1 MNFRKNFVS
10 LPLMCRAGG
19 LHDCPGGANVMI
31 FMEKFEVNI
40 LGCGSAVP
48 TIQHFPAAQ
57 VVNVREKLFMIDCG
71 EGAQHQFRK
80 MRLKFQ
86 SLGHIFIS
94 HLHGDHFF
102 GLPGLISTFG
112 MLGRTAD
119 MHIHAHRDLEALLK
133 PVLDYCCKGM
143 DYKVIFDPLP
153 EEVYQQPC
161 LIYED
166 RSLTVYTIPLR
177 HRMPSCG
184 FLFREK
190 PLLPHIRRD
199 MVDFLKIP
207 STRIAAIKAGE
218 GWTTEEGDFY
228 PNERLVTPAD
238 PPRSYAYCSD
248 TCQLLQNAEQ
258 LRGVDLLYHE
268 ATFSEELA
276 PRAEQT
282 QHSTARQAAEVAK
295 AAGVKR
301 LLIGHYSKRYTDS
314 TVLLNEARAVFP
326 DTLAANE
333 GLCIQ
338 V

>member
-19 LHDCPGGANVMI
+19 LHDCPRGANVMI

-119 MHIHAHRDLEALLK
+119 MHIHAHPDLEALLK

-153 EEVYQQPC
+153 DEVYRQPC

-166 RSLTVYTIPLR
+166 RSLTVHTIPLR

-190 PLLPHIRRD
+190 PMLPHIRRD
-199 MVDFLKIP
+199 MIDFLQIP
-207 STRIAAIKAGE
+207 STRIPAIKAGE

-238 PPRSYAYCSD
+238 PPRAYAYCSD

-268 ATFSEELA
+268 ATFAEERVV
-276 PRAEQT
+276 RAEQT
-282 QHSTARQAAEVAK
+282 HHSTARQAAEMAK
-295 AAGVKR
+295 AAGAKQ

>member
-1 MNFRKNFVS
+1 
-10 LPLMCRAGG
+10 
-19 LHDCPGGANVMI
+19 
-31 FMEKFEVNI
+31 MEKFEVNI

-153 EEVYQQPC
+153 EEVYQKPC

-166 RSLTVYTIPLR
+166 RSLTVHTIPLR

-199 MVDFLKIP
+199 MIDFLQIP

-228 PNERLVTPAD
+228 PTARLVTTAD
-238 PPRSYAYCSD
+238 PPRAYA
-248 TCQLLQNAEQ
+248 
-258 LRGVDLLYHE
+258 
-268 ATFSEELA
+268 
-276 PRAEQT
+276 
-282 QHSTARQAAEVAK
+282 
-295 AAGVKR
+295 
-301 LLIGHYSKRYTDS
+301 
-314 TVLLNEARAVFP
+314 
-326 DTLAANE
+326 
-333 GLCIQ
+333 
-338 V
+338 

>member
-1 MNFRKNFVS
+1 
-10 LPLMCRAGG
+10 
-19 LHDCPGGANVMI
+19 
-31 FMEKFEVNI
+31 MEPFKIHI
-40 LGCGSAVP
+40 LGCGSALP
-48 TIQHFPAAQ
+48 TMRHNASSQI
-57 VVNVREKLFMIDCG
+57 VEIREKMFMIDCG
-71 EGAQHQFRK
+71 EGTQVQLRRSRVRFTRVNHV
-80 MRLKFQ
+80 
-86 SLGHIFIS
+86 FIS
-94 HLHGDHFF
+94 HLHGDHCF
-102 GLPGLISTFG
+102 GLLGMISTFG
-112 MLGRTAD
+112 MLGRTAAL
-119 MHIHAHRDLEALLK
+119 HIYAPSELEPLLQMGMEAFCQGLGYEVVFHAVDTTREA
-133 PVLDYCCKGM
+133 V
-143 DYKVIFDPLP
+143 
-153 EEVYQQPC
+153 
-161 LIYED
+161 IYED
-166 RSLTVYTIPLR
+166 RSLTVTTIPLE
-177 HRMPSCG
+177 HRVPCCG

-190 PLLPHIRRD
+190 PTMPHIRRD
-199 MVDFLKIP
+199 MIDFLQIP

-238 PPRSYAYCSD
+238 PPRAYAYCSD